1 MMAALEDKRVLQQ
14 QQRLAKK
21 IDERKGKSGPRRWD
35 PVPASADD
43 EP

>member
-1 MMAALEDKRVLQQ
+1 MWICLLEEDKRVL

-21 IDERKGKSGPRRWD
+21 IDERMDKSGPRRSD
-35 PVPASADD
+35 AVSASADD